1 MIGAGTRMPRCFSS
15 VLYRNFENLLSILD
29 IIPNLYEDMPECP
42 VFQNGDESHP
52 FKFPSLDGRG

>member
-1 MIGAGTRMPRCFSS
+1 MPRCFSS